1 MGGGGEGVERGKEG
15 RGRKG
20 EGGEEEEEEGRV
32 SCHAR
37 VSKIFY
43 KAHNS
48 KAVSDRLYDKASV
61 Y

>member
-20 EGGEEEEEEGRV
+20 EGGEEEEEGRV

-37 VSKIFY
+37 V
-43 KAHNS
+43 
-48 KAVSDRLYDKASV
+48 R
-61 Y
+61 